1 MFYGNLSADCFYL
14 IVILNIIAIFV
25 CRIIV

>member
-1 MFYGNLSADCFYL
+1 MFYGDLCAACFYL
-14 IVILNIIAIFV
+14 IVILNIITTFV